1 MTGIA
6 PDKRHEGDIIMEK
19 IANTLTGTT
28 AALAALIL
36 SLGTI
41 SATVSPT
48 AFTAAP
54 AFAQE
59 IAA

>member
-1 MTGIA
+1 M
-6 PDKRHEGDIIMEK
+6 KK

-28 AALAALIL
+28 AALAALFV

-48 AFTAAP
+48 AFTATP